1 MIVRIFDERYVYTVE
16 APDGCRLALAEE
28 PEDDDELEFPSPEG
42 DWVRLPRPLAIQ
54 EAGRGRLGLRLLEV
68 LHR

>member
-1 MIVRIFDERYVYTVE
+1 MIVRIFDERYVYKLE
-16 APDGCRLALAEE
+16 APDGSRLAPAEAI
-28 PEDDDELEFPSPEG
+28 EDDDELEFPGPGG

-68 LHR
+68 HRR